1 MKYYSNKLM
10 MLVCATAFSVTAC
23 SSSNSFSDP
32 VDFDTPSEAPNPVP
46 AQGTAKTFI
55 TTADGVYSLSQGE
68 VKLYNGVSM
77 APTTIELDLNK
88 KYQTID
94 GFGYAITYSSC
105 YNLMQMNPEARLALL
120 KRIYSTTEGYGVS
133 YARIS
138 LGCND
143 FSSTEYTYCDKKG
156 SEADPISNFALYSDE
171 NDYVIPVLKEIL
183 AINPNLKI
191 IAAPWTCPKW
201 MKVTDLNT
209 KNPKDS
215 WTDGH
220 LNPDYREAYAKY
232 FVKFIN
238 VMKEKGIKAPVTG
251 AIPVG
256 LEVTTRETDTPRY
269 YFYQN
274 RSTPGGK
281 GRGEGGL
288 CRCGISPA
296 EKSMRG
302 GRVGMMEGRW
312 FGREKK
318 LYAVHSGKNDSA
330 TQERIL
336 GVVKVKKRSVRLKP
350 NAFRYRISPA
360 PIIAPPEKPQ
370 QG

>member
-55 TTADGVYSLSQGE
+55 TTADGVYSLAQGE

-105 YNLMQMNPEARLALL
+105 YNLMQMTPEARQALL

-143 FSSTEYTYCDKKG
+143 FSSTEYTYCDTKG
-156 SEADPISNFALYSDE
+156 SESDPISNFALYSDE

-201 MKVTDLNT
+201 MKVTDINT
-209 KNPKDS
+209 KNP
-215 WTDGH
+215 
-220 LNPDYREAYAKY
+220 
-232 FVKFIN
+232 
-238 VMKEKGIKAPVTG
+238 
-251 AIPVG
+251 
-256 LEVTTRETDTPRY
+256 
-269 YFYQN
+269 
-274 RSTPGGK
+274 
-281 GRGEGGL
+281 
-288 CRCGISPA
+288 
-296 EKSMRG
+296 
-302 GRVGMMEGRW
+302 
-312 FGREKK
+312 
-318 LYAVHSGKNDSA
+318 
-330 TQERIL
+330 
-336 GVVKVKKRSVRLKP
+336 
-350 NAFRYRISPA
+350 
-360 PIIAPPEKPQ
+360 
-370 QG
+370 